1 MAKDNIPFHTLIW
14 PAIIFGLNHAI
25 KGLTDSD
32 EVRLPQNGDLA
43 LATNV
48 PAMEYLMLAGGQ
60 FSKSRKHAV
69 WLPSFLEKFD
79 PDTLRYYLS
88 INMPENHDTDF
99 SWKDFVERVNSEL
112 IAAYGNFVHR
122 VMSLTYRISNGE
134 DNPLIEIQSTN
145 AHQFFDFT
153 KLEKIHDDAT
163 NSLKKHR
170 YKEALR
176 HIISAAQLGNQMLQ
190 SSAPWKHLKSEESSE
205 KNLSLSSLV
214 IGWKI
219 CRFLAIT
226 TQPFLPFSAQRLW
239 SMLGENGNVSECS
252 WFESTNWDEEIKWN
266 SDEPK
271 PLFQR
276 LDLEKIIEEE
286 KSLADGI
293 IEPKNNDIG
302 HTIKGGKKMK
312 DKEKIEGIKYVDFE
326 TFMKVELRVGKI
338 TSVEDH
344 PNADKLMIVN
354 VDDGTEKGRTICAG
368 LKEYYSPAEMD
379 GMHVVFV
386 ANLEPRKLRG
396 IMSEGMLLAADDG
409 QGNVKLLTLDNS
421 MKPGSRVR

>member
-1 MAKDNIPFHTLIW
+1 
-14 PAIIFGLNHAI
+14 
-25 KGLTDSD
+25 
-32 EVRLPQNGDLA
+32 
-43 LATNV
+43 
-48 PAMEYLMLAGGQ
+48 
-60 FSKSRKHAV
+60 
-69 WLPSFLEKFD
+69 
-79 PDTLRYYLS
+79 
-88 INMPENHDTDF
+88 
-99 SWKDFVERVNSEL
+99 
-112 IAAYGNFVHR
+112 
-122 VMSLTYRISNGE
+122 
-134 DNPLIEIQSTN
+134 
-145 AHQFFDFT
+145 
-153 KLEKIHDDAT
+153 
-163 NSLKKHR
+163 
-170 YKEALR
+170 
-176 HIISAAQLGNQMLQ
+176 
-190 SSAPWKHLKSEESSE
+190 
-205 KNLSLSSLV
+205 
-214 IGWKI
+214 
-219 CRFLAIT
+219 
-226 TQPFLPFSAQRLW
+226 
-239 SMLGENGNVSECS
+239 MLGENGNVSECS
-252 WFESTNWDEEIKWN
+252 WFESINWDAELKWN
-266 SDEPK
+266 LEEPK

-286 KSLADGI
+286 KSLVDGI

-338 TSVEDH
+338 SSVEDH
-344 PNADKLMIVN
+344 PNADKLMVVN